1 MASVEDLDQVI
12 ERYQRALNELL
23 KGNPEPNK
31 EMFSHR
37 GDVTILNPI
46 GSLDHGWEQ
55 VSATMEGVASQVSD
69 GEITSFET
77 LEKYVTPELAYVVWV
92 ERSKARVG
100 GRQDL
105 APFDLRVTLILRPED
120 GTWKVVHRHADSVTT
135 DQPIEAVLK
144 E

>member
-1 MASVEDLDQVI
+1 MASVDDLDQVI

-37 GDVTILNPI
+37 EDVTILNPI
-46 GSLDHGWEQ
+46 GSLAHGWEQ
-55 VSATMEGVASQVSD
+55 ASATMEGVASQVSD

-77 LEKYVTPELAYVVWV
+77 LEKQVTPELAYVVWV

-100 GRQDL
+100 GRQDIE
-105 APFDLRVTLILRPED
+105 PFDLRVTQIFRPED
-120 GTWKVVHRHADSVTT
+120 GTWKVVHRHADSVRTG
-135 DQPIEAVLK
+135 QPIEAVLK